1 MGNALLDTDTT
12 NSVTQEPEIG
22 EDGSFGYTLPEIPT
36 NTTSVTE
43 LTVTVVPQTLFW
55 VFGIGGVLIISSVT
69 VASIPIFRLKPK
81 ELLGKMD

>member
-1 MGNALLDTDTT
+1 MTGVQTCALPI
-12 NSVTQEPEIG
+12 S
-22 EDGSFGYTLPEIPT
+22 
-36 NTTSVTE
+36 E

-55 VFGIGGVLIISSVT
+55 VFGIGGVLIIASVT